1 MGFCKAKIL
10 KTWKVFDKM
19 AKVLKSFR
27 IDEKHLEYLQNLKE
41 RAEAKSIND
50 TLNLL
55 FFILER
61 DEEFAD
67 KMAQTYPLLRVKNQ
81 KLTKENTREVKGFYT
96 DDEFKVLQRLSKE
109 NGFSS
114 VNKFVRFL
122 VLSHLYDDKILSNDT
137 INEFAQTNNSIKRVG
152 INLNTFLKS
161 IQQNSSVY
169 FDKGAI
175 NELVSQIKKQVE
187 ETEAFVK
194 EQKKFLLTKLRWADD

>member
-1 MGFCKAKIL
+1 M
-10 KTWKVFDKM
+10 
-19 AKVLKSFR
+19 LKSFR

-194 EQKKFLLTKLRWADD
+194 EQKKFLLTKLR